1 MFAPYLLNV
10 IEMQPGDSI
19 YMGAD
24 IPHAYLQ
31 GEIVETMA
39 CSDNVVRAG
48 LTPKAIDK
56 ETLLDMLTYECGDM
70 QVIHPTVVDSHY
82 AVVKTDAREFMLE
95 VLTAKKGEKISI
107 PAIPVPRVLIVFK
120 GVGKIYSKEE
130 VQCR

>member
-10 IEMQPGDSI
+10 IAMQPGDSI

-70 QVIHPTVVDSHY
+70 QVIRPTVVDSHY

-107 PAIPVPRVLIVFK
+107 PAIPVPRVLIGFK
-120 GVGKIYSKEE
+120 GVGKIDSKEE
-130 VQCR
+130 LQCK